1 MKNKEKKLKK
11 TGKEKLKKKNKT
23 SDNSSDNNS
32 GKKGTVIL
40 ELKGKIN
47 TLEAL
52 LKKRDQA
59 IEKLQQKLVESKSSR
74 EKKQKKQKFGSGA
87 AKLLRSQRSNR
98 VGLSQ
103 RDAWRRHGYLRDR
116 YEYHLEHNEDKGI
129 ARQLAGQDLIEKFG
143 EEAGYSEL
151 QLEQILS

>member
-11 TGKEKLKKKNKT
+11 TGKGKLKKKNKT
-23 SDNSSDNNS
+23 SDSHS
-32 GKKGTVIL
+32 GKKGADVL
-40 ELKGKIN
+40 DLKSKIN

-52 LKKRDQA
+52 LKKRDQT
-59 IEKLQQKLVESKSSR
+59 IEKLQLKLVESKESR
-74 EKKQKKQKFGSGA
+74 DKKQKKQKFGSGA

-129 ARQLAGQDLIEKFG
+129 ARQLAGQDLKEKFG